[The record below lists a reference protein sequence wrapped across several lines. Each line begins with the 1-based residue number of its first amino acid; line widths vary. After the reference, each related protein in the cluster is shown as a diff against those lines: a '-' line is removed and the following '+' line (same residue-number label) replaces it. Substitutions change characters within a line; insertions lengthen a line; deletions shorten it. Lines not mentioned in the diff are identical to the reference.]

1 MAEQILSTARKRPHH
16 CGHRTGAVLS
26 GDKHWHA
33 ELGHCLAL
41 LESYDLSTDV
51 SAVTGHSG
59 VRVTVLANCQAL
71 LYGPVTASVKDLYQ
85 MWNIPE
91 QCSKHCLPV
100 LSFTVWFGPESP
112 QWTLVWV
119 TGWLFGTPWE
129 SVQSTKTIVSPNPIS
144 RGHKFC
150 LEPHSGVS
158 FNFIIGKFII
168 NM

>member
-1 MAEQILSTARKRPHH
+1 M
-16 CGHRTGAVLS
+16 LS

-71 LYGPVTASVKDLYQ
+71 LYGPVTASVKYLHH

-91 QCSKHCLPV
+91 QCSSTACQCSHSRSDLARN
-100 LSFTVWFGPESP
+100 LHSEHWFGL
-112 QWTLVWV
+112 QGDCL
-119 TGWLFGTPWE
+119 
-129 SVQSTKTIVSPNPIS
+129 
-144 RGHKFC
+144 GH
-150 LEPHSGVS
+150 LEKV
-158 FNFIIGKFII
+158 FKALKL
-168 NM
+168 